1 MIPVGAEDIITTD
14 TNPRRALVAEAA
26 VEAMA
31 LVAAVVEDR
40 EVVACAGAR
49 K

>member
-1 MIPVGAEDIITTD
+1 MTPVGAEDIITTD
-14 TNPRRALVAEAA
+14 TNPLRALVAEVA
-26 VEAMA
+26 VAAMA

-40 EVVACAGAR
+40 GVVACADAR

>member
-1 MIPVGAEDIITTD
+1 MIPVGVEDIIPTD
-14 TNPRRALVAEAA
+14 TNPQRAPVVEAA

-31 LVAAVVEDR
+31 LVAAVGEDR
-40 EVVACAGAR
+40 EVVACADGR